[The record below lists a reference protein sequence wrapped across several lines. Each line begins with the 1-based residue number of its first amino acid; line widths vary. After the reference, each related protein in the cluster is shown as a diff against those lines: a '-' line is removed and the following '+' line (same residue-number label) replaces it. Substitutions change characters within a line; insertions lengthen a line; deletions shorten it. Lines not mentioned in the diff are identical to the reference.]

1 MVTQEIEASG
11 SLGTEPPHPSI

>member
-1 MVTQEIEASG
+1 MVTQEIESSG